1 MNTKIFKFYLCLF
14 VCFVAFLCLQKNN
27 FVNQSDDL
35 SFDSSSL
42 SDERHFIAQL
52 EIDDESIDEYENDIE
67 KDLEELQVLDEMQEM
82 DEMLEKAEKHLPDSD
97 YSYEDGEESYN
108 LDH

>member
-14 VCFVAFLCLQKNN
+14 VCFVAFLCLQKNK
-27 FVNQSDDL
+27 FFNQSDDF

-52 EIDDESIDEYENDIE
+52 ESDDESIDEYE
-67 KDLEELQVLDEMQEM
+67 KDMEELQVLDEMQEM